1 MKTIPLTR
9 RGFTLI
15 ELLVVIAIIGIL
27 ASMLLPALA
36 QARMRALRIHCTN
49 NLRQF
54 GIAVH
59 VSGTDNE
66 DRCPW
71 QTSTNG
77 GGTAEFLGATATAGA
92 ADLWRHFA
100 ALSNELSTPKLLR
113 CRADV
118 KDRVDATNWN
128 HVASARVRN
137 RALSYLLVTDGCGGS
152 PQGLL
157 AGDRVLEAQA
167 PLPAF
172 SYAAPAAVR
181 GNLGAPF
188 ATLRTALKLNEREVH
203 RGSGNFLLND
213 GSVHLLNADRLRQQ
227 IAEGGG
233 ATNGVLNV
241 IQPGSGAN

>member
-1 MKTIPLTR
+1 MKTPPSTPR
-9 RGFTLI
+9 AFTLI

-36 QARMRALRIHCTN
+36 QARARALRIHCTN
-49 NLRQF
+49 HLRQL
-54 GIAVH
+54 GITVL
-59 VSGTDNE
+59 VFGTDHE

-71 QTSTNG
+71 QTSTNV
-77 GGTAEFLGATATAGA
+77 GGTAEYLGGTPMAGA

-100 ALSNELSTPKLLR
+100 ALSIEPKLLR
-113 CRADV
+113 CRADG

-128 HVASARVRN
+128 HVANAAVRN
-137 RALSYLLVTDGCGGS
+137 RALSYLLVTDGCGVS

-172 SYAAPAAVR
+172 SYTAPAAVR

-213 GSVHLLNADRLRQQ
+213 GSVHLLGADRLRRQ
-227 IAEGGG
+227 IVESGA

-241 IQPGSGAN
+241 IQPGAGAN